1 MVSVIILTLN
11 AGERLRSLLE
21 ALLPQTVPLELM
33 VVDSSSTDSTLSI
46 ARAYGAKVAT
56 VQRSDFDHGATRN
69 FGILQ
74 TSGDIVVF
82 LTQDVVPAGRD
93 TMERLIA
100 PFYADELVGCVY
112 GRQLPSPEATVFAA
126 HSRIFNYGPTSLVK
140 SRENGERGIK
150 VPFLSNSFAAYRRKA
165 LEEIGLFKEGLIS
178 TEDTYAGARML
189 MAGYRIAYA
198 SDAAVY
204 HSHNYTL
211 MEEFRRYF
219 DIGVFH
225 RREKWI
231 IETFGRAEDEGSR
244 FLLSELRYIAREAKY
259 GLLPE
264 FLARNSLK
272 YLGFSLGRQY
282 EKLPLKII
290 IRMSRNKN
298 YWEKKQVKVEVEVKT
313 GGS

>member
-11 AGERLRSLLE
+11 AGEGLRSLLE
-21 ALLPQTVPLELM
+21 TLLLQTVPLELI
-33 VVDSSSTDSTLSI
+33 VVDSSSTDNTLSI
-46 ARAYGAKVAT
+46 AEAYGAKVAT

-69 FGILQ
+69 FGLLQ

-82 LTQDVVPAGRD
+82 LTQDVIPAGKE
-93 TMERLIA
+93 TVERLIA
-100 PFYADELVGCVY
+100 PFFADELVGCAY
-112 GRQLPSPEATVFAA
+112 GRQLPSPGATVFAS

-140 SRENGERGIK
+140 SRENGERGVK

-165 LEEIGLFKEGLIS
+165 LEEIGLFKEDLIS

-189 MAGYRIAYA
+189 LAGYRIAYIA
-198 SDAAVY
+198 DAKVY
-204 HSHNYTL
+204 HSHNYTVL
-211 MEEFRRYF
+211 EEFRRYF

-231 IETFGRAEDEGSR
+231 MDTFGRAEGEGSR
-244 FLLSELRYIAREAKY
+244 FVLSELQYIAREVKY

-264 FLARNSLK
+264 FFVRNILK
-272 YLGFSLGRQY
+272 YLGFFLGRQH

-290 IRMSRNKN
+290 RKISRNKN
-298 YWEKKQVKVEVEVKT
+298 YWTKNKI
-313 GGS
+313 GNG

>member
-1 MVSVIILTLN
+1 
-11 AGERLRSLLE
+11 
-21 ALLPQTVPLELM
+21 M

-46 ARAYGAKVAT
+46 AEAYGAKVAT
-56 VQRSDFDHGATRN
+56 VQRGDFDHGATRN

-82 LTQDVVPAGRD
+82 LTQDVVPVGKE
-93 TMERLIA
+93 TVQRLIA
-100 PFYADELVGCVY
+100 PFFADELVGCAY
-112 GRQLPSPEATVFAA
+112 GRQLPSPGATVFAA

-165 LEEIGLFKEGLIS
+165 LEEIGLFKEDLIS

-189 MAGYRIAYA
+189 LAGYRIAYIA
-198 SDAAVY
+198 DATVY
-204 HSHNYTL
+204 HSHNYTIS
-211 MEEFRRYF
+211 EEFRRYF

-231 IETFGRAEDEGSR
+231 METFGRAEGEGTR
-244 FLLSELRYIAREAKY
+244 FVLSELQYIAREVKY

-264 FLARNSLK
+264 FFVRNILK
-272 YLGFSLGRQY
+272 YLGFFLGRQH
-282 EKLPLKII
+282 EKLPIKII
-290 IRMSRNKN
+290 RKISRNKN
-298 YWEKKQVKVEVEVKT
+298 YWTKINNRQ
-313 GGS
+313 

>member
-1 MVSVIILTLN
+1 MVSVVILTLN
-11 AGERLRSLLE
+11 AGERLRSLLD
-21 ALLPQTVPLELM
+21 ALLPQTVPFELM

-46 ARAYGAKVAT
+46 AEACGAKVAT
-56 VQRSDFDHGATRN
+56 VQRSDFDHGSTRN
-69 FGILQ
+69 FGLLQ

-82 LTQDVVPAGRD
+82 LTQDVIPAGQE
-93 TMERLIA
+93 TIEKLIA
-100 PFYADELVGCVY
+100 PFFADELIGCAY
-112 GRQLPSPEATVFAA
+112 GRQLPSPGATVFAA

-140 SRENGERGIK
+140 SRDKGERGIK

-189 MAGYRIAYA
+189 LAGYRIAYA
-198 SDAAVY
+198 AEATVY
-204 HSHNYTL
+204 HSHNYSI

-231 IETFGRAEDEGSR
+231 METFGRAEGEGSR
-244 FLLSELRYIAREAKY
+244 FLLSELQYIAREAKY

-264 FLARNSLK
+264 FFARNSLK
-272 YLGFSLGRQY
+272 YIGFALGRQY
-282 EKLPLKII
+282 EKLPLGVIKKL
-290 IRMSRNKN
+290 SNNKN
-298 YWEKKQVKVEVEVKT
+298 YWEKSVSCRK
-313 GGS
+313 

>member
-1 MVSVIILTLN
+1 MVSVVILTLN
-11 AGERLRSLLE
+11 AGERLRSLFE

-46 ARAYGAKVAT
+46 AEAYGAKVAT
-56 VQRSDFDHGATRN
+56 VQRSDFDHGSTRN
-69 FGILQ
+69 FGFLQ

-82 LTQDVVPAGRD
+82 LTQDVIPAGQE
-93 TMERLIA
+93 TIEKLIA
-100 PFYADELVGCVY
+100 PFFADELVGCAY
-112 GRQLPSPEATVFAA
+112 GRQLPSPGATVFAA

-140 SRENGERGIK
+140 SRDKGERGIK

-198 SDAAVY
+198 AHAKVY
-204 HSHNYTL
+204 HSHNYSIL
-211 MEEFRRYF
+211 EEFRRYF

-231 IETFGRAEDEGSR
+231 METFGRAEGEGGR
-244 FLLSELRYIAREAKY
+244 FLLSELQYIAREAKY

-264 FLARNSLK
+264 FFVRNSLK
-272 YLGFSLGRQY
+272 YLGFALGRQY
-282 EKLPLKII
+282 EKLPLQIIKKITN
-290 IRMSRNKN
+290 NKN
-298 YWEKKQVKVEVEVKT
+298 YWKKDRL
-313 GGS
+313 

>member
-11 AGERLRSLLE
+11 AGERFRSLLE
-21 ALLPQTVPLELM
+21 ALLKQTVPLELM

-46 ARAYGAKVAT
+46 AEAYGAKVAT

-69 FGILQ
+69 FSLLQ

-82 LTQDVVPAGRD
+82 LTQDVIPAGKE
-93 TMERLIA
+93 TVARLIA
-100 PFYADELVGCVY
+100 PFFADELVGCSY
-112 GRQLPSPEATVFAA
+112 GRQLPCPGATVFAA
-126 HSRIFNYGPTSLVK
+126 HSRIFNYGSASLVK
-140 SRENGERGIK
+140 SREDGERGIK
-150 VPFLSNSFAAYRRKA
+150 VPFLSNSFAAYRRKT
-165 LEEIGLFKEGLIS
+165 LEEVGLFKEGLIS

-198 SDAAVY
+198 ADATVY
-204 HSHNYTL
+204 HSHNYTVL
-211 MEEFRRYF
+211 EEFRRYF

-231 IETFGRAEDEGSR
+231 METFGRAEGEGSR
-244 FLLSELRYIAREAKY
+244 FLLSELRYIVRESKY

-272 YLGFSLGRQY
+272 YLGFFLGRQY

-290 IRMSRNKN
+290 TKMSRNKN
-298 YWEKKQVKVEVEVKT
+298 YWRKRQV
-313 GGS
+313 